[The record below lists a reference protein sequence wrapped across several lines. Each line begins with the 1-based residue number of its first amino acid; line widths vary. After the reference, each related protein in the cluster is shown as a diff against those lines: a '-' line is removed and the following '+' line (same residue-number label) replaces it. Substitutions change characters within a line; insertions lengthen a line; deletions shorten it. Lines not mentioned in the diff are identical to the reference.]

1 VLEWKRPAESK
12 LRYVLFP
19 LAMLY
24 WGILFWRNIFYT
36 FGFFISRKL
45 PAKVISIGNITAGG
59 TGKTPAVI
67 YLAKLLLKNKRTV
80 GILSRGYGRKTAGTQ
95 LVTDGEKTVNDWRNF
110 GDEPTLIAQTLTGV
124 PVVVDSN
131 RHRGGMFLIENFD
144 PEIIIMDDAFQHRA
158 IERDIDIV
166 LINSQDTRAEHKLL
180 PYGFLREPWTSLKRA
195 HVLIFTKSNIKR
207 PPTFLISMVKQT
219 KRPWFQS
226 ALISGRMTSSNGK
239 KKEVIK
245 GIKTLAISAV
255 GDTRGF
261 IKTLKNRGLCVVD
274 TMTFIDHY
282 NYTQAD
288 IEEAKKKIMNSTAE
302 IAVTTTK
309 DMVKLSQLDLSGLD
323 IYDIETEFKLR
334 QGDEKKLMDIIGV

>member
-1 VLEWKRPAESK
+1 MLEWKRPAESK

-95 LVTDGEKTVNDWRNF
+95 LVTDGEKTVIDWRNF

-261 IKTLKNRGLCVVD
+261 IKTLKSAGLCVVD

-323 IYDIETEFKLR
+323 IYNIETEFKLS

>member
-80 GILSRGYGRKTAGTQ
+80 GVLSRGYGRKTAGTQ

-261 IKTLKNRGLCVVD
+261 IKTLKKRGLCVVD

-323 IYDIETEFKLR
+323 IYNIETEFKLS